1 MGPRAEPPLP
11 NGFLAIQ
18 LLHIAATGWSLIHS
32 YFVGLA
38 SYTFDLLNHNTTDT
52 LNLDTLKLIR
62 NIKKCEMK
70 SANKPVL

>member
-1 MGPRAEPPLP
+1 MACRISS
-11 NGFLAIQ
+11 N
-18 LLHIAATGWSLIHS
+18 
-32 YFVGLA
+32 
-38 SYTFDLLNHNTTDT
+38 DLLILIKHGNVLEILISQTLDT